1 MALIGLRVR
10 GTQTSTQMPGFK
22 SSSVQAVRLAV
33 RGEDLGRG
41 PCCWPRSR
49 VPGGTVAAPAS
60 ETAPTAGP
68 APLPRVSDWKK
79 VPPPH
84 PAGPAAELGPWALR
98 TVEAA
103 RVDGCPGL
111 FLGVAVLNGECKT
124 RVGDNALVPMDTGER
139 HHQD

>member
-10 GTQTSTQMPGFK
+10 GTQSSTQMPGFK
-22 SSSVQAVRLAV
+22 SSSVQAARLAV

-79 VPPPH
+79 APPP
-84 PAGPAAELGPWALR
+84 PPGRSSRCARALGLA
-98 TVEAA
+98 
-103 RVDGCPGL
+103 DSGGCPGGWL
-111 FLGVAVLNGECKT
+111 P
-124 RVGDNALVPMDTGER
+124 RPVPR
-139 HHQD
+139 RCRS